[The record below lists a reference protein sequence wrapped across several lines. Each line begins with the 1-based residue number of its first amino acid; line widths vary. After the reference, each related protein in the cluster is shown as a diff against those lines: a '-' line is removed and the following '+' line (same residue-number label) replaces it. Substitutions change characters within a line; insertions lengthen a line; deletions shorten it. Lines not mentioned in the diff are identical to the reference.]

1 MSTDQPD
8 HEFLDSPVSS
18 GSTSPS
24 VSSDSPVAVVDG
36 ANQVWP
42 ELFLADGPAHDAA
55 VQRLRALMVKAAR
68 HQVTHMSPNLPV
80 IGGVRVQDI
89 VEQAADEATVA
100 ALGKLASFEGR
111 SRFTTWAYKF
121 GVLYAS
127 NEVRRNMWRHRE
139 INLDDLP
146 EFVAH
151 APSPE
156 QHVEHHEFA
165 DAVSTAINTALTQHQ
180 RKVTIALL
188 VEEIPVDVLAER
200 MGTNRNA
207 LYKVLFDA
215 RGRLRSQLTA
225 AGYFTGTLAKE
236 VG

>member
-1 MSTDQPD
+1 
-8 HEFLDSPVSS
+8 
-18 GSTSPS
+18 
-24 VSSDSPVAVVDG
+24 
-36 ANQVWP
+36 
-42 ELFLADGPAHDAA
+42 
-55 VQRLRALMVKAAR
+55 
-68 HQVTHMSPNLPV
+68 MSPNLPI

-111 SRFTTWAYKF
+111 SRFTTWVYKF
-121 GVLYAS
+121 GVLYAA

-146 EFVAH
+146 EFVAQS
-151 APSPE
+151 PSPE

-165 DAVSTAINTALTQHQ
+165 AAVSTAINTGLTQHQ
-180 RKVTIALL
+180 RQVTIALL

-200 MGTNRNA
+200 MGTTRNA

-225 AGYFTGTLAKE
+225 AGYSTDTLAKE